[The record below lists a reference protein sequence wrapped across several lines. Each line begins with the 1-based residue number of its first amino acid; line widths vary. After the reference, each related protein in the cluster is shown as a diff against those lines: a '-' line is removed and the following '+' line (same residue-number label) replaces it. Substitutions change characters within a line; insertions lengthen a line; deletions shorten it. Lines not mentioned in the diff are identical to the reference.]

1 MYLGVYGNR
10 PWHIDHPWS
19 DFAGR
24 VLVADAGRR
33 SAGFGNMAAAMLLT
47 EEDL

>member
-1 MYLGVYGNR
+1 MYLGVYSNR
-10 PWHIDHPWS
+10 PRHIDHSWG

-33 SAGFGNMAAAMLLT
+33 SAGLGDLAAAMLLT
-47 EEDL
+47 GEEL